1 MLLWNGRRE
10 AREEAV
16 ADKTMT
22 LRLPE
27 AQAEALETVAE
38 IEGLPVVEVVRLAVG
53 EYIDH
58 RRRDP
63 SFQDRLQDSM
73 ERVNRARDRLRWPDI
88 GASNGA

>member
-1 MLLWNGRRE
+1 MFDE
-10 AREEAV
+10 AERKPV

-53 EYIDH
+53 EYIDN

-73 ERVNRARDRLRWPDI
+73 ERVNRARDRLRWPDA